1 MLDYKIKE
9 LKRDIA
15 PREEEI
21 GKLKEK
27 TKKLD
32 QELKKFNK
40 YNANL
45 GYIVDDLRT
54 RQTNMSKQIKKF
66 RSRILQNDIEINNQ
80 RNAVYK
86 VVQKIDDYEDLKK
99 ITVEQLRKYVEHQK
113 MENVDVDADIKK
125 EFEGEQRFLE
135 NSVNSLR
142 KRLEHESQ
150 I

>member
-1 MLDYKIKE
+1 VLDYKIKE